1 MARGR
6 FAGCDAA
13 PRDTNDFGL
22 AFALLSSVGARM
34 PMTYR
39 ISRAAQPDGIVFT
52 LSGVL
57 DSEHATRLEDLLA
70 LEVTPRVVLDL
81 TDITLVDS
89 AAVRF
94 LALVEAAGAE
104 IVNCP
109 GYVRRWINAEQDYR

>member
-1 MARGR
+1 
-6 FAGCDAA
+6 
-13 PRDTNDFGL
+13 
-22 AFALLSSVGARM
+22 M
-34 PMTYR
+34 PLTYR
-39 ISRAAQPDGIVFT
+39 ISRAAQPEGIVFT

-57 DSEHATRLEDLLA
+57 DAEHATRLEDLLA

-109 GYVRRWINAEQDYR
+109 GYVRRWIDAEQDDG